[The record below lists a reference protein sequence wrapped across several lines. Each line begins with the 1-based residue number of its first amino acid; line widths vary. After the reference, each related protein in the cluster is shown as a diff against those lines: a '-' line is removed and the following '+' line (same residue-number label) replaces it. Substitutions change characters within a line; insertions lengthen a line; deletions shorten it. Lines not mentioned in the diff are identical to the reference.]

1 MSIQVNESGTI
12 HTMAS
17 NEAIDV
23 KMFYPNNGTRPNE
36 YLVDFGELIPYIE
49 FQDPPL
55 TFPDSGECSF
65 EFAFAPS
72 KVIFIENILHDFDPY
87 RRIAILKQGLHVNL
101 SSANTHLWWSLP
113 NSSIYTEY
121 IETWLTRN
129 TFSVKASENRY
140 HNGQGGGIIKGL
152 FIAIA

>member
-17 NEAIDV
+17 NGAIDV
-23 KMFYPNNGTRPNE
+23 KMFYPNNDTGANG
-36 YLVDFGELIPYIE
+36 YLVDFGRLIPYIE

-72 KVIFIENILHDFDPY
+72 KVIFLENILNNFPPY
-87 RRIAILKQGLHVNL
+87 RRIAILKQGLHVNID
-101 SSANTHLWWSLP
+101 SSKDHLWWSIRGGTTRTP
-113 NSSIYTEY
+113 Y
-121 IETWLTRN
+121 IETWLTGS
-129 TFSVKASENRY
+129 TFRVKGSENPY
-140 HNGQGGGIIKGL
+140 KDGQGGGVIKGL